1 MSSIIEVLKKRKMI
15 SYLSIV
21 ELKLRFTGTVLGFLW
36 SVLEPLIQ
44 LLIMYVIFTAIRA
57 REEDFMI
64 YLFSGLIMVHLF
76 SRGTTQGM
84 NSLFS
89 KKSIIISINIPKAV
103 FPFSVILTNIYMFLI
118 DIAIFFMFVVI
129 LDFKLSLTIIFLP
142 LIYGLLIVLITGISL
157 LLSVTRIFFTDIR
170 AIWGIVTLSLI
181 FITPVFWRLETIP
194 SELAR
199 ILLLNPLA
207 LLMTMSRD
215 VIMFNTIP
223 SNQVFLYAI
232 ISCFVILFIG
242 WEVFSKLEKRIVE
255 NL

>member
-1 MSSIIEVLKKRKMI
+1 
-15 SYLSIV
+15 
-21 ELKLRFTGTVLGFLW
+21 
-36 SVLEPLIQ
+36 
-44 LLIMYVIFTAIRA
+44 
-57 REEDFMI
+57 
-64 YLFSGLIMVHLF
+64 
-76 SRGTTQGM
+76 
-84 NSLFS
+84 
-89 KKSIIISINIPKAV
+89 
-103 FPFSVILTNIYMFLI
+103 MFLI

-157 LLSVTRIFFTDIR
+157 LLSVTRIFFTDIK
-170 AIWGIVTLSLI
+170 AIWGILTLSLI
-181 FITPVFWRLETIP
+181 FITPVFWRLENIS

-207 LLMTMSRD
+207 LLMTMARD
-215 VIMFNTIP
+215 VIMFDTIP